1 MSKIAIDEEVLQQL
15 LKQFTTKENKKRK
28 EGSYQLYGNGKARL
42 YYMLDRV
49 PYRAT
54 INAKDDEEAEK
65 QLALFVE
72 QVKKGNFINTN
83 YTFKDFAQ
91 IWLDEK
97 IRPNAGERCVKKYIG
112 ALNTRILPY
121 IGTIKLKDLT
131 KTKSFHI
138 CMIMVIIV
146 VILFVVGLLVL
157 RYNVEGETNMPFNL
171 SKIAIISTQ
180 EGIDDG
186 QTNTRWSFD
195 VHQSNDIYIYINKND
210 AYDKT
215 EIIKSVRVDNFQIEA
230 KNKDNV
236 KLYKPDAKE
245 ENVIFQYNDEDII
258 QSLEYTGD
266 VESDLKNLKIS
277 NQGGIIAFRCSNN
290 NVTKYQSDE
299 EEINHSELLKK
310 AGVAE
315 EDLKVNLAFYLTI
328 TLESGKQYQAE
339 IKTELPTGNVIE
351 EGNTSTEITNLED
364 IVFKRIHN

>member
-1 MSKIAIDEEVLQQL
+1 MID
-15 LKQFTTKENKKRK
+15 
-28 EGSYQLYGNGKARL
+28 
-42 YYMLDRV
+42 
-49 PYRAT
+49 
-54 INAKDDEEAEK
+54 
-65 QLALFVE
+65 
-72 QVKKGNFINTN
+72 
-83 YTFKDFAQ
+83 
-91 IWLDEK
+91 
-97 IRPNAGERCVKKYIG
+97 
-112 ALNTRILPY
+112 
-121 IGTIKLKDLT
+121 KLKDLT

-180 EGIDDG
+180 EGMDDG

-195 VHQSNDIYIYINKND
+195 VHQSNDIYLYIDKND

-230 KNKDNV
+230 KNQDNV
-236 KLYKPDAKE
+236 KLYKPDATE

-299 EEINHSELLKK
+299 EEINHGELLKK

-315 EDLKVNLAFYLTI
+315 EELKINLAFYLTI

-339 IKTELPTGNVIE
+339 IKTELPTGNVVE
-351 EGNTSTEITNLED
+351 EGNTSTEITDLKD
-364 IVFKRIHN
+364 VVFKRTHN

>member
-1 MSKIAIDEEVLQQL
+1 MID
-15 LKQFTTKENKKRK
+15 
-28 EGSYQLYGNGKARL
+28 
-42 YYMLDRV
+42 
-49 PYRAT
+49 
-54 INAKDDEEAEK
+54 
-65 QLALFVE
+65 
-72 QVKKGNFINTN
+72 
-83 YTFKDFAQ
+83 
-91 IWLDEK
+91 
-97 IRPNAGERCVKKYIG
+97 
-112 ALNTRILPY
+112 
-121 IGTIKLKDLT
+121 KLKNLT

-146 VILFVVGLLVL
+146 VILFIVGMLIL
-157 RYNVEGETNMPFNL
+157 RYSVEGETNMPFNL

-195 VHQSNDIYIYINKND
+195 VHQSNDIYLYIDKND

-230 KNKDNV
+230 KNQDNV
-236 KLYKPDAKE
+236 KLYKPDATE
-245 ENVIFQYNDEDII
+245 ENVIFQYNDEDMI

-310 AGVAE
+310 AGITE
-315 EDLKVNLAFYLTI
+315 EELKINLAFYLTI

-339 IKTELPTGNVIE
+339 IKTELPTGNVVE
-351 EGNTSTEITNLED
+351 EGNTSTEITDLKD
-364 IVFKRIHN
+364 VVFKRTHN

>member
-1 MSKIAIDEEVLQQL
+1 MID
-15 LKQFTTKENKKRK
+15 
-28 EGSYQLYGNGKARL
+28 
-42 YYMLDRV
+42 
-49 PYRAT
+49 
-54 INAKDDEEAEK
+54 
-65 QLALFVE
+65 
-72 QVKKGNFINTN
+72 
-83 YTFKDFAQ
+83 
-91 IWLDEK
+91 
-97 IRPNAGERCVKKYIG
+97 
-112 ALNTRILPY
+112 
-121 IGTIKLKDLT
+121 KLKDLT

-180 EGIDDG
+180 EGMDDG

-195 VHQSNDIYIYINKND
+195 VHQSNDIYLYIDKND

-230 KNKDNV
+230 KNQDNV
-236 KLYKPDAKE
+236 KLYKPDATE
-245 ENVIFQYNDEDII
+245 ENVIFQYNDEDMI

-310 AGVAE
+310 AGITE
-315 EDLKVNLAFYLTI
+315 EELKINLAFYLTI

-339 IKTELPTGNVIE
+339 IKTELPTGNVVE
-351 EGNTSTEITNLED
+351 EGNTSTEITDLKD
-364 IVFKRIHN
+364 VVFKRTHN

>member
-1 MSKIAIDEEVLQQL
+1 MID
-15 LKQFTTKENKKRK
+15 
-28 EGSYQLYGNGKARL
+28 
-42 YYMLDRV
+42 
-49 PYRAT
+49 
-54 INAKDDEEAEK
+54 
-65 QLALFVE
+65 
-72 QVKKGNFINTN
+72 
-83 YTFKDFAQ
+83 
-91 IWLDEK
+91 
-97 IRPNAGERCVKKYIG
+97 
-112 ALNTRILPY
+112 
-121 IGTIKLKDLT
+121 KLKDLT

-180 EGIDDG
+180 EGMDDG

-195 VHQSNDIYIYINKND
+195 VHQSNDIYLYIDKND

-230 KNKDNV
+230 KNQDNV
-236 KLYKPDAKE
+236 KLYKPNAEE

-310 AGVAE
+310 AGITE
-315 EDLKVNLAFYLTI
+315 EELKINLAFYLTI

-339 IKTELPTGNVIE
+339 IKTELPTGNVVE
-351 EGNTSTEITNLED
+351 EGNTSTEITDLKD
-364 IVFKRIHN
+364 VVFKRIHN

>member
-1 MSKIAIDEEVLQQL
+1 MID
-15 LKQFTTKENKKRK
+15 
-28 EGSYQLYGNGKARL
+28 
-42 YYMLDRV
+42 
-49 PYRAT
+49 
-54 INAKDDEEAEK
+54 
-65 QLALFVE
+65 
-72 QVKKGNFINTN
+72 
-83 YTFKDFAQ
+83 
-91 IWLDEK
+91 
-97 IRPNAGERCVKKYIG
+97 
-112 ALNTRILPY
+112 
-121 IGTIKLKDLT
+121 KLKDLT

-138 CMIMVIIV
+138 CMIIVIIV
-146 VILFVVGLLVL
+146 VILFIVGMLAL
-157 RYNVEGETNMPFNL
+157 RYSVEGETNMPFNL

-195 VHQSNDIYIYINKND
+195 VHQSNDIYLYIDKND

-230 KNKDNV
+230 KNQDNV
-236 KLYKPDAKE
+236 KLYKPDATE
-245 ENVIFQYNDEDII
+245 ENVIFQYNDEDMI

-299 EEINHSELLKK
+299 EEINHGELLKK

-339 IKTELPTGNVIE
+339 IKTELPTGNVVE
-351 EGNTSTEITNLED
+351 EGNTSTEITDLKD
-364 IVFKRIHN
+364 VVFKRTHN

>member
-1 MSKIAIDEEVLQQL
+1 MID
-15 LKQFTTKENKKRK
+15 
-28 EGSYQLYGNGKARL
+28 
-42 YYMLDRV
+42 
-49 PYRAT
+49 
-54 INAKDDEEAEK
+54 
-65 QLALFVE
+65 
-72 QVKKGNFINTN
+72 
-83 YTFKDFAQ
+83 
-91 IWLDEK
+91 
-97 IRPNAGERCVKKYIG
+97 
-112 ALNTRILPY
+112 
-121 IGTIKLKDLT
+121 KLKDLT

-180 EGIDDG
+180 EGMDDG

-195 VHQSNDIYIYINKND
+195 VHQSNDIYLYIDKND

-230 KNKDNV
+230 KNQDNV
-236 KLYKPDAKE
+236 KLYKPNAEE

-299 EEINHSELLKK
+299 EEINHGELLKK

-328 TLESGKQYQAE
+328 TLESSKQYQAE
-339 IKTELPTGNVIE
+339 IKTELPTGNVVE
-351 EGNTSTEITNLED
+351 EGNTSTEITDLKD
-364 IVFKRIHN
+364 VVFKRTHN

>member
-1 MSKIAIDEEVLQQL
+1 MID
-15 LKQFTTKENKKRK
+15 
-28 EGSYQLYGNGKARL
+28 
-42 YYMLDRV
+42 
-49 PYRAT
+49 
-54 INAKDDEEAEK
+54 
-65 QLALFVE
+65 
-72 QVKKGNFINTN
+72 
-83 YTFKDFAQ
+83 
-91 IWLDEK
+91 
-97 IRPNAGERCVKKYIG
+97 
-112 ALNTRILPY
+112 
-121 IGTIKLKDLT
+121 KLKDLT

-146 VILFVVGLLVL
+146 IILFVVGLLVL

-180 EGIDDG
+180 EGMDDG

-195 VHQSNDIYIYINKND
+195 VHQSNDIYLYIDKND

-230 KNKDNV
+230 KNQDNV
-236 KLYKPDAKE
+236 KLYKPDATE
-245 ENVIFQYNDEDII
+245 ENVIFQYNDEDMI

-310 AGVAE
+310 AGITE
-315 EDLKVNLAFYLTI
+315 EELKINLAFYLTI

-339 IKTELPTGNVIE
+339 IKTELPTGNVVE
-351 EGNTSTEITNLED
+351 EGNTSTEITDLKD
-364 IVFKRIHN
+364 VVFKRTHN

>member
-1 MSKIAIDEEVLQQL
+1 MID
-15 LKQFTTKENKKRK
+15 
-28 EGSYQLYGNGKARL
+28 
-42 YYMLDRV
+42 
-49 PYRAT
+49 
-54 INAKDDEEAEK
+54 
-65 QLALFVE
+65 
-72 QVKKGNFINTN
+72 
-83 YTFKDFAQ
+83 
-91 IWLDEK
+91 
-97 IRPNAGERCVKKYIG
+97 
-112 ALNTRILPY
+112 
-121 IGTIKLKDLT
+121 KLKDLT

-171 SKIAIISTQ
+171 SKITIISTQ

-195 VHQSNDIYIYINKND
+195 VHQSNDIYLYIDKND

-230 KNKDNV
+230 KNQDNV
-236 KLYKPDAKE
+236 KLYKPDATE
-245 ENVIFQYNDEDII
+245 ENVIFQYNDEDMI

-310 AGVAE
+310 AGITE
-315 EDLKVNLAFYLTI
+315 GELKINLTFNLTI
-328 TLESGKQYQAE
+328 TLESGKEYQAE

-351 EGNTSTEITNLED
+351 EGNTSTEITDLKD
-364 IVFKRIHN
+364 VVFKRTHN

>member
-1 MSKIAIDEEVLQQL
+1 MID
-15 LKQFTTKENKKRK
+15 
-28 EGSYQLYGNGKARL
+28 
-42 YYMLDRV
+42 
-49 PYRAT
+49 
-54 INAKDDEEAEK
+54 
-65 QLALFVE
+65 
-72 QVKKGNFINTN
+72 
-83 YTFKDFAQ
+83 
-91 IWLDEK
+91 
-97 IRPNAGERCVKKYIG
+97 
-112 ALNTRILPY
+112 
-121 IGTIKLKDLT
+121 KLKDLT

-180 EGIDDG
+180 EGMDDG

-195 VHQSNDIYIYINKND
+195 VHQSNDIYLYIDKND

-230 KNKDNV
+230 KNQDNV
-236 KLYKPDAKE
+236 KLYKPDATE
-245 ENVIFQYNDEDII
+245 ENVIFQYNDEDMI

-310 AGVAE
+310 AGITE
-315 EDLKVNLAFYLTI
+315 EELKINLAFYLTI

-339 IKTELPTGNVIE
+339 IKTELPTGNVVE
-351 EGNTSTEITNLED
+351 EGNTSTEITDLKD
-364 IVFKRIHN
+364 VVFKRIHN